1 MTRSYPMTEVRMT
14 LPIAILG
21 PVVAAMITTA
31 MGFSYMLIG
40 HRTVAIGLDRVRV
53 EGAMYSTEVSRA
65 AIAGRGVRLVD
76 LDRTPELAPTHRT
89 NGFGLPGLQ
98 EGWFELANGKRAFA
112 LLTDTSRVVAIPTS
126 SHWLLL
132 SASDGARIVARLTPS
147 PAASRW

>member
-1 MTRSYPMTEVRMT
+1 VTRNYPMTKVRMT

-21 PVVAAMITTA
+21 PAVAAMIATA
-31 MGFSYMLIG
+31 IGFSYMLIG
-40 HRTVAIGLDRVRV
+40 HRTVAIDRDRVRV

-65 AIAGRGVRLVD
+65 AIDGRGIRLVD

-112 LLTDTSRVVAIPTS
+112 LLTDTSHVVAIPTS

-132 SASDGARIVARLTPS
+132 SGTDGARIVARLTAGQ
-147 PAASRW
+147 AASRW